1 MRDFIVRGVGLS
13 LGIKAK
19 GSDWPA
25 VRDAVALLDLGDFQ
39 DCGVASLRDAHP
51 GDDLRFHSI
60 GQGVGEFDKLADKA
74 VDGHWL
80 ELVSIAYRLGWI
92 DSTSNG

>member
-1 MRDFIVRGVGLS
+1 
-13 LGIKAK
+13 
-19 GSDWPA
+19 
-25 VRDAVALLDLGDFQ
+25 
-39 DCGVASLRDAHP
+39 
-51 GDDLRFHSI
+51 LRFHSI